1 MKTVGIITIDPW
13 TAFDDKS
20 IMRELYYF
28 DELVYSISSKPL
40 LEKFSSIT
48 PSFSENFK
56 TNIAQIER
64 LENAGLI
71 TEYPSEKLIIDIQKH
86 NEEQAYNLLNKSLS
100 ISKDFLKTPKPKNIG
115 TEYFANFLDGARE
128 QAQLQSRIKSII
140 LNKKSDNL
148 YSPVFKSI
156 YSNSTELMNEKTST
170 VLNVVMKKFPDISK
184 NVEIEKFIEFKQDPE
199 TKLKLSRLRNWVL
212 EISQKQYNHK
222 EIEQKIDYLLS
233 EYSNQLELHKIKYE
247 MNTLQTLVVT
257 SLEVLENALQLKFSK
272 AAKVMFDL
280 KKQDITLMESEQK
293 FTGNA
298 LALVHKI
305 KNKNSL

>member
-1 MKTVGIITIDPW
+1 M
-13 TAFDDKS
+13 
-20 IMRELYYF
+20 EL
-28 DELVYSISSKPL
+28 DR
-40 LEKFSSIT
+40 LERMIQS
-48 PSFSENFK
+48 
-56 TNIAQIER
+56 IER
-64 LENAGLI
+64 KILI
-71 TEYPSEKLIIDIQKH
+71 DVLNH
-86 NEEQAYNLLNKSLS
+86 NEEQAYNLLNKALK
-100 ISKDFLKTPKPKNIG
+100 ISKDFLKTPRLKSTE
-115 TEYFANFLDGARE
+115 TEYFGNFLDGARE
-128 QAQLQSRIKSII
+128 QAQLYSRIKSII
-140 LNKKSDNL
+140 LNKNSENL

-212 EISQKQYNHK
+212 EISQKQYNNK

-233 EYSNQLELHKIKYE
+233 EYSNHLELHKIKYE

-272 AAKVMFDL
+272 AAKVIFDL
-280 KKQDITLMESEQK
+280 KKQDITLLESEEK

-298 LALVHKI
+298 LALIHKI
-305 KNKNSL
+305 NK